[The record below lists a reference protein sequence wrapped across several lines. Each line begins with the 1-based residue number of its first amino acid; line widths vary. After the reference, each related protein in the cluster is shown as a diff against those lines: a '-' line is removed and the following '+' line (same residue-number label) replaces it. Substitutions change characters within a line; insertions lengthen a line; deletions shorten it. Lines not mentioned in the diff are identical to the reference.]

1 MKRIFDIFLAF
12 ILIIILII
20 PFLIIIILIRF
31 SSKGPAIHWSKRFGK
46 DNLIFD
52 MPKFRTMRIETPN
65 ITTNSL
71 KDPEF
76 WVTKIGRV
84 LRKYSLDELPQ
95 IYSILIGDM
104 SFVGPR
110 PALYNE
116 KKLVDLRTSN
126 NIHKVLP
133 GITGLAQING
143 RDSLTLKQKVEFE
156 KEYINSKSFYFDVK
170 ILFKTIV
177 IVIMA
182 RDISH

>member
-1 MKRIFDIFLAF
+1 MKRIFDILLAF
-12 ILIIILII
+12 MLIIILII
-20 PFLIIIILIRF
+20 PFFIITILIRLN
-31 SSKGPAIHWSKRFGK
+31 SKGPAIHWSKRIGK
-46 DNLIFD
+46 DNLIFN

-65 ITTNSL
+65 ITTNLL

-76 WVTKIGRV
+76 WITTIGKV

-95 IYSILIGDM
+95 IYSILKGDM

-116 KKLVDLRTSN
+116 KKLVNLRTSN
-126 NIHKVLP
+126 NIHKLLP

-143 RDSLTLKQKVEFE
+143 RDSLTLKQKVEYE
-156 KEYINSKSFYFDVK
+156 KEYINSKSFYLDVK
-170 ILFKTIV
+170 ILFKTIG

-182 RDISH
+182 RNISH